1 MPLCNHYLT
10 GVYIEFQDTQV
21 DCTCGSHIGA
31 GSLILQRGLEEHIW
45 LDLIALTLNRQIWP
59 LQESLKSRWPMLSF
73 LAYISIILMPIA
85 GLLHLRD
92 RCVTHAFYARR
103 L

>member
-1 MPLCNHYLT
+1 MWLTYQCWIFDTAWSRRTYLA
-10 GVYIEFQDTQV
+10 EPN
-21 DCTCGSHIGA
+21 
-31 GSLILQRGLEEHIW
+31 L
-45 LDLIALTLNRQIWP
+45 LTLNRQIWP
-59 LQESLKSRWPMLSF
+59 LQESLKSRWPMLSS